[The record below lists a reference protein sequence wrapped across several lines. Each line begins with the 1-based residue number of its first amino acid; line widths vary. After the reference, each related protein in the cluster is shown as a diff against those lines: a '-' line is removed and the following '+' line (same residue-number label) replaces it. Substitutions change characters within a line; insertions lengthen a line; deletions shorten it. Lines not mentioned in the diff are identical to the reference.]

1 MKKLLQMGKEV
12 KLKREQI
19 KELMNLSLN
28 DVGQEMRLQLIQ
40 ELIPL
45 GLMYVGE
52 QLKQEVINLA
62 GERYSR
68 NGQKGYVRW
77 NKQWGHVYL
86 GDRKVPVEYQRV
98 RDNRNNCEVELK
110 SYKGLQNPGKMDEK
124 IFKNILVG
132 LSCRR
137 YEECSTAIP
146 AAFGMT
152 SSTVSRRFIKVS
164 KKRLAEMTDRRL
176 DDYDIVAIV
185 IDGKVFYDDEIIVAL
200 GITVDGR
207 KVMLGYTQAG
217 SENSSVCKEFLKG
230 LMDRGLKIEA
240 GVLCIVDGSKAFK
253 KSVEEVFSGYA
264 LIQRCQWHKRENVL
278 KYLPKSKQETFRK
291 KLQSAYEE
299 PTYEDAEKA
308 LNKVKKE
315 LSLINESAVRSLE
328 EGLEETLTL
337 HRLGLFVELSKS
349 LKTTNCIE
357 SLMSQLGQR
366 TDKVDYWKNS
376 NQKQR
381 WVASAL
387 LDIEPRLTKVRGHKH
402 LPKLRDAIQRELKI
416 GVQQVRTAA

>member
-1 MKKLLQMGKEV
+1 
-12 KLKREQI
+12 
-19 KELMNLSLN
+19 MNLSLN
-28 DVGQEMRLQLIQ
+28 DVEQEMKLQLIQ

-45 GLMYVGE
+45 GLMHVGE

-77 NKQWGHVYL
+77 NKQWGHVCL

-110 SYKGLQNPGKMDEK
+110 TYKELQDPKQLDEK

-164 KKRLAEMTDRRL
+164 KKKLAEMTDRRL
-176 DDYDIVAIV
+176 DGYDIVAIV

-278 KYLPKSKQETFRK
+278 KYLPKGKQETFRK

-299 PTYEDAEKA
+299 PIYEDAKKA

-402 LPKLRDAIQRELKI
+402 LSKLRDAIQRELKI
-416 GVQQVRTAA
+416 GAQQARAAA

>member
-1 MKKLLQMGKEV
+1 MKKVLQMGKEV

-19 KELMNLSLN
+19 KEYMNLSVS
-28 DVGQEMRLQLIQ
+28 DVEQEMRLQLIQ

-45 GLMYVGE
+45 GLMHVGE
-52 QLKQEVINLA
+52 QLKQEVISLA

-77 NKQWGHVYL
+77 TKQWGHVYL

-110 SYKGLQNPGKMDEK
+110 TYKELQDPKQLDEK
-124 IFKNILVG
+124 VFKNILVG

-164 KKRLAEMTDRRL
+164 KKRLSEMTERRL
-176 DDYDIVAIV
+176 GGYDIVAIV
-185 IDGKVFYDDEIIVAL
+185 IDGKVFYDDEMIVAL
-200 GITVDGR
+200 GITVEGR
-207 KVMLGYTQAG
+207 KVILGFTQAG

-230 LMDRGLKIEA
+230 LIDRGLNIDR
-240 GVLCIVDGSKAFK
+240 GVLCIVDGSKAFRK
-253 KSVEEVFSGYA
+253 AVEEVFSGFA

-278 KYLPKSKQETFRK
+278 KYLPKDKQETFRK
-291 KLQSAYEE
+291 KLQGAYEK
-299 PTYEDAEKA
+299 PVYEDAKKA
-308 LNKVKKE
+308 LDKVKKE
-315 LSLINESAVRSLE
+315 LSLINESAVRSLG

-337 HRLGLFVELSKS
+337 HRLGLFEELGIS

-357 SLMSQLGQR
+357 SLMSQIGQR

-387 LDIEPRLTKVRGHKH
+387 LDIEPRLTKVRGHKQ
-402 LPKLRDAIQRELKI
+402 LSKLRDAIQRELKI
-416 GVQQVRTAA
+416 GAQKARAAA